1 MGGGLGR
8 SGFGDFY
15 FFFLLSVLFL
25 RV

>member
-1 MGGGLGR
+1 MGGGRGR

-15 FFFLLSVLFL
+15 FYFLSSVLFL